1 MYINLKLCFFS
12 PNIIFY
18 YFFLVKGTFI
28 VSSFYR
34 NITFSLEK
42 MLEKKIICNC
52 HPEAM
57 LIVLSCRSFLE
68 IYSKKMKLLNAPG
81 IFPLSRCSPT
91 YVSISLRWELRLLLI
106 IWGMRNILY
115 NGILHCAFSI
125 ENFGFS
131 TMNFIHSTSES

>member
-42 MLEKKIICNC
+42 MLEKK
-52 HPEAM
+52 
-57 LIVLSCRSFLE
+57 LKSFA
-68 IYSKKMKLLNAPG
+68 IA
-81 IFPLSRCSPT
+81 IQRQC
-91 YVSISLRWELRLLLI
+91 
-106 IWGMRNILY
+106 
-115 NGILHCAFSI
+115 
-125 ENFGFS
+125 
-131 TMNFIHSTSES
+131 